1 VPVPEETTIVT
12 SDELAIYMDIR
23 FSMRQTDAAKFVLE
37 GLQSELETFLGRP
50 LKLDEVTETHV
61 IPATHLGVPATSFFY
76 DSSLNSTGETL
87 NYLLP
92 SITIPLRNSPVVS
105 VKQVKLLNTGT
116 QYQIMGEAILR
127 TATVTGAV
135 QSGSTAT
142 YTATGHGF
150 TVGQTVSISGITPTS
165 CNVSAKR
172 ITSVT
177 SNTFTVGEI
186 NNTFGTYVS
195 GGTANANG
203 NDYTVQR
210 YGLELYRGFA
220 NDVVEVIYTGGLE
233 GENIKLFRLMI
244 LRAATR
250 EMQNM
255 HDDVVGTKD
264 LNTRNVA
271 PLETGFLEKELMA
284 MRRYRRRRI

>member
-1 VPVPEETTIVT
+1 MLVSVQDL
-12 SDELAIYMDIR
+12 SIYMDIS
-23 FSMRQTDAAKFVLE
+23 FSVRQKDAAEYVLE
-37 GLQSELETFLGRP
+37 GLQSELEAYLRRP
-50 LKLDEVTETHV
+50 VEVEEFVETHV
-61 IPATHLGVPATSFFY
+61 IPASYVGIPATSFFY

-92 SITIPLRNSPVVS
+92 SITISLRNTPVLSVS
-105 VKQVKLLNTGT
+105 QVKILNIGS
-116 QYQIMGEAILR
+116 QYQIFGEAITR
-127 TATVTGAV
+127 TASITGVTQNG
-135 QSGSTAT
+135 TNAT
-142 YTATGHGF
+142 YTAPNHKF
-150 TVGQTVSISGITPTS
+150 TIGQTVSVSGTNPDSCSISG
-165 CNVSAKR
+165 KR
-172 ITSVT
+172 ITAVT
-177 SNTFTVGEI
+177 SNTFTVGEV
-186 NNTFGTYVS
+186 NKTLGSYVS
-195 GGTANANG
+195 GGTANATG

-220 NDVVEVIYTGGLE
+220 NDVVEVTYTGGLD
-233 GENIKLFRLMI
+233 GEQIKMFRLMI